1 MEPTTTQRITRSM
14 TQNKKG
20 EEKEEKEKEDDNN
33 RTRLAMKEK
42 FEELEALEASN
53 DAFVT
58 NLTAQI
64 TDCPVRMKKASTLPV
79 DLRDDD
85 LNHPFWDPRFFMDPL
100 LNDLS
105 DLVDPLLNDL
115 NDLIDLIDPS
125 LCTEP
130 QLEAD
135 IEDVLDQIETSDA
148 LAMKE
153 KFEELEAELQ
163 LEADIED
170 VLDQLETSDAL
181 APSPSSLSSS
191 STY

>member
-1 MEPTTTQRITRSM
+1 MSSPLVGNFDSSDAGQQSQKQQGQKRKRKSQQQREQKMEPTTTQRITRSM

-20 EEKEEKEKEDDNN
+20 EEKEEKEKEHDNN

-100 LNDLS
+100 LND
-105 DLVDPLLNDL
+105 
-115 NDLIDLIDPS
+115 PS
-125 LCTEP
+125 LYT
-130 QLEAD
+130 
-135 IEDVLDQIETSDA
+135 
-148 LAMKE
+148 
-153 KFEELEAELQ
+153 ELQ

-181 APSPSSLSSS
+181 APSPSS
-191 STY
+191 